1 MVEQLATC
9 KNHESR
15 HSPYT
20 LHKNYLEMDHKSKTK
35 TIKLLDN
42 DIGENLA
49 NLWYCDDFLFYF

>member
-49 NLWYCDDFLFYF
+49 NLWYCDDF